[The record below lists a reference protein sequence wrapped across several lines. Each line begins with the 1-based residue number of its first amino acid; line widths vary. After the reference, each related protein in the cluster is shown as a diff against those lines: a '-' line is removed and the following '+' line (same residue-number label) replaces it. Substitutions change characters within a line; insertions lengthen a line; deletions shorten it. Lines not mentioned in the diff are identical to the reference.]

1 MRSTKLFKEAQELFP
16 MGVNS
21 PVRYYSPE
29 PVMFQQAHGAKAI
42 DVNGKEYID
51 YSLGFGPMIL
61 GHADPV
67 FSSFSTLYI

>member
-29 PVMFQQAHGAKAI
+29 PVMFQQAHGSKAI
-42 DVNGKEYID
+42 DVNGKE
-51 YSLGFGPMIL
+51 
-61 GHADPV
+61 
-67 FSSFSTLYI
+67 